1 MDLGRISVSAA
12 RKWRFVHFSFLPG
25 SSQIPGVVLQ
35 IVCTECTI
43 YSGPRKHSS
52 HSHSFAFTLT
62 QRVYVRWIAALVR
75 SCHSSSDYPD
85 TGVFG
90 CFSYKRHQYT
100 LNARNTELNT
110 RTNVSSLSVQTPFQS
125 SRTHNPLGDDD
136 DPDVTVNPSEQCP
149 PGTIVVGSNAAIF
162 EVYKYAHT
170 LTDVGTLRHAAT
182 TQCSHFSSG
191 QRRHLWMRATV
202 SG

>member
-90 CFSYKRHQYT
+90 CFSHKTSPIHAQREKHRTKHKDKSLKSLRSNPVSIFTNPQS
-100 LNARNTELNT
+100 LGRRRRSGRN
-110 RTNVSSLSVQTPFQS
+110 RQP
-125 SRTHNPLGDDD
+125 
-136 DPDVTVNPSEQCP
+136 
-149 PGTIVVGSNAAIF
+149 
-162 EVYKYAHT
+162 
-170 LTDVGTLRHAAT
+170 VGTMSTGNHRRRFK
-182 TQCSHFSSG
+182 CGHF
-191 QRRHLWMRATV
+191 
-202 SG
+202 